1 MRYSLRQLEVFLAV
15 ARAGSVSGAGE
26 ALAMSQSAVSGALGD
41 LERQFGV
48 RLFDRIG
55 KRLRL
60 SELGQSVRAQ
70 AEAVFDQ
77 AAELE
82 AAFEGRAA
90 IGRLRIGATLTI
102 GNHLVAPLMARFMRE
117 HSGAELAL
125 VVANTEEIARRVAN
139 FEIDV
144 GLVEG
149 EIQHPDLELTPWRDD
164 ELVVFCAP
172 GHRYAKKR
180 ALTDADLRNAQWIVR
195 ERGSGTRQTFD
206 RAMHGLL
213 PDLHIVLAL
222 EHTEAIRGAVAAGLG
237 LGCVSR
243 IALKEAFDHGTLVPC
258 RVPHRD
264 FRRDFYLLMN
274 KHKYRGRALMLWLAL
289 CRQGLTSPRP

>member
-15 ARAGSVSGAGE
+15 ARVGSVSGAGE

-41 LERQFGV
+41 LERQFGLQ
-48 RLFDRIG
+48 LFDRIG

-60 SELGQSVRAQ
+60 SELGQSVRAR
-70 AEAVFDQ
+70 AEGVLDQ
-77 AAELE
+77 ATELE
-82 AAFEGRAA
+82 AALGGQAA
-90 IGRLRIGATLTI
+90 VGRLRIGATLTI

-117 HSGAELAL
+117 HNGAELTLA
-125 VVANTEEIARRVAN
+125 VANTEEIARRVQN

-149 EIQHPDLELTPWRDD
+149 EVLHPDLEVTRWRDD
-164 ELVVFCAP
+164 DLVVFCAP

-180 ALTDADLRNAQWIVR
+180 ALTDADLRAAKWIVR
-195 ERGSGTRQTFD
+195 EHGSGTRQTFE
-206 RAMHGLL
+206 RAMHGILT
-213 PDLHIVLAL
+213 DLDIVLSL

-243 IALKEAFDHGTLVPC
+243 IALQEAFDHGTLAPC

-264 FRRDFYLLMN
+264 FRRELYLVVN
-274 KHKYRGRALMLWLAL
+274 KHKYRGRGMALWLAL
-289 CRQGLTSPRP
+289 CRE

>member
-15 ARAGSVSGAGE
+15 ARAGSVSGAGG

-48 RLFDRIG
+48 KLFDRIG

-70 AEAVFDQ
+70 AEAVLDQ
-77 AAELE
+77 ATELE
-82 AAFEGRAA
+82 GAFAERARV
-90 IGRLRIGATLTI
+90 GRLRIGATLTI

-117 HSGAELAL
+117 HSGAEPTL

-149 EIQHPDLELTPWRDD
+149 EIQHPDLELTRWRED
-164 ELVVFCAP
+164 ELVVFCAL
-172 GHRYAKKR
+172 GHRYARKR
-180 ALTDADLRNAQWIVR
+180 GLTDADLRAAKWIVR

-206 RAMHGLL
+206 RAMHGLIA
-213 PDLHIVLAL
+213 DLHIVLAL

-243 IALKEAFDHGTLVPC
+243 IALQEAFDHGTLVPC
-258 RVPHRD
+258 RVPQRD
-264 FRRDFYLLMN
+264 FRRDLYLMMN
-274 KHKYRGRALMLWLAL
+274 KHKYRGRALSLWLAL
-289 CRQGLTSPRP
+289 CQEAPLAG

>member
-1 MRYSLRQLEVFLAV
+1 MRYSLRQLEVFLTV
-15 ARAGSVSGAGE
+15 ARIGSVSGAGE

-41 LERQFGV
+41 LERQFGLK
-48 RLFDRIG
+48 LFDRIG

-60 SELGQSVRAQ
+60 SELGQSVRAR
-70 AEAVFDQ
+70 AEGVLDRAG
-77 AAELE
+77 ELE

-90 IGRLRIGATLTI
+90 AGRLRIGATLTI
-102 GNHLVAPLMARFMRE
+102 GNHLVAPLMARFMRDHGE
-117 HSGAELAL
+117 AELTLA
-125 VVANTEEIARRVAN
+125 VANTEEIARRVAN
-139 FEIDV
+139 FDIDV

-149 EIQHPDLELTPWRDD
+149 EIHHPDLEVLPWRDD

-180 ALTDADLRNAQWIVR
+180 ALTDADLRATRWVVR

-213 PDLHIVLAL
+213 GELDIVLAL
-222 EHTEAIRGAVAAGLG
+222 EHTEAIRGAVVAGLG

-243 IALKEAFDHGTLVPC
+243 IALQEGFDHGTLVPC

-264 FRRDFYLLMN
+264 FRRQFYLLVN
-274 KHKYRGRALMLWLAL
+274 KHKYRGQSLALWLAL
-289 CRQGLTSPRP
+289 CLEAPSRRP